1 MDNNNKDVEIER
13 LNGEIKLIHEKITN
27 IRDNHLFH
35 IEKDISRLN
44 KLAWTIGVLVFTQLI
59 FLLRDLIV

>member
-1 MDNNNKDVEIER
+1 MENNRDVEIER

-44 KLAWTIGVLVFTQLI
+44 KIAWTIGVLVFTQLI

>member
-1 MDNNNKDVEIER
+1 MENNRDVEIER

-35 IEKDISRLN
+35 IERDISRLN

>member
-1 MDNNNKDVEIER
+1 MENNRDVEIER

-35 IEKDISRLN
+35 IERDISRLN
-44 KLAWTIGVLVFTQLI
+44 KIAWTIGVLVFTQLI
-59 FLLRDLIV
+59 FLLRDLVV

>member
-1 MDNNNKDVEIER
+1 MDNNKDVEIER

>member
-1 MDNNNKDVEIER
+1 MNNNKDVEIER

>member
-1 MDNNNKDVEIER
+1 MDNNKDVEIER

-35 IEKDISRLN
+35 IERDISRLN
-44 KLAWTIGVLVFTQLI
+44 KIAWTIGLLVFTQLI

>member
-1 MDNNNKDVEIER
+1 MENRDVEIER

-35 IEKDISRLN
+35 IERDISRLN
-44 KLAWTIGVLVFTQLI
+44 KIAWTIGVLVFTQLI

>member
-13 LNGEIKLIHEKITN
+13 LNVEIKLIHEKITN

-35 IEKDISRLN
+35 IERDISRLN
-44 KLAWTIGVLVFTQLI
+44 KIAWTIGLLVFTQLI

>member
-1 MDNNNKDVEIER
+1 MDNNKDVEIER

-35 IEKDISRLN
+35 IERDISRLN
-44 KLAWTIGVLVFTQLI
+44 KIAWTIGVLVFTQLI
-59 FLLRDLIV
+59 FLLRDLVV

>member
-1 MDNNNKDVEIER
+1 MENNRDVEIER

-35 IEKDISRLN
+35 IERDISRLN
-44 KLAWTIGVLVFTQLI
+44 NIAWTIGLLVFTQLI

>member
-1 MDNNNKDVEIER
+1 MENNRDVEIER

-35 IEKDISRLN
+35 IERDIARLN
-44 KLAWTIGVLVFTQLI
+44 KLAWTIGIIVFTQLI

>member
-1 MDNNNKDVEIER
+1 MENNRDVEIER

>member
-1 MDNNNKDVEIER
+1 MDNNKDVEIER

-35 IEKDISRLN
+35 IERDISRLN
-44 KLAWTIGVLVFTQLI
+44 KLAWTIGIIVFTQLI

>member
-1 MDNNNKDVEIER
+1 MENKRDVEIER

>member
-1 MDNNNKDVEIER
+1 MENNRDVEIER

-35 IEKDISRLN
+35 IERDISRLN
-44 KLAWTIGVLVFTQLI
+44 ILAWTIGVLVFTQLI

>member
-1 MDNNNKDVEIER
+1 MENNRDVEIER

-27 IRDNHLFH
+27 IRDIHLFH
-35 IEKDISRLN
+35 IERDISRLN
-44 KLAWTIGVLVFTQLI
+44 KIAWTIGLLVFTQLI

>member
-1 MDNNNKDVEIER
+1 MDNNKDVEIER

-35 IEKDISRLN
+35 IERDISRLN

>member
-1 MDNNNKDVEIER
+1 MDNNKDVEIER

-35 IEKDISRLN
+35 IERDISRLN
-44 KLAWTIGVLVFTQLI
+44 KIAWTIGLLVFTQLV

>member
-1 MDNNNKDVEIER
+1 MENNRDVEIER

-35 IEKDISRLN
+35 IERDISRLN
-44 KLAWTIGVLVFTQLI
+44 KLAWTIGLLVFTQLI

>member
-1 MDNNNKDVEIER
+1 MNNNKDVEIER

-35 IEKDISRLN
+35 MK
-44 KLAWTIGVLVFTQLI
+44 KI
-59 FLLRDLIV
+59 FHV

>member
-1 MDNNNKDVEIER
+1 MENNRDVEIER

-35 IEKDISRLN
+35 IERDISRLN

-59 FLLRDLIV
+59 FLLRDLVV

>member
-1 MDNNNKDVEIER
+1 MDNNKDVEIER

-35 IEKDISRLN
+35 IERDISRLN
-44 KLAWTIGVLVFTQLI
+44 KIAWTIGVLVFTQLI

>member
-1 MDNNNKDVEIER
+1 MDNNKDVEIER

-35 IEKDISRLN
+35 IERDISRLN

-59 FLLRDLIV
+59 FLLRDLVV

>member
-1 MDNNNKDVEIER
+1 MENNRDVEIER

-35 IEKDISRLN
+35 IERDISRLN
-44 KLAWTIGVLVFTQLI
+44 KIAWTIGLLVFTQLI
-59 FLLRDLIV
+59 FLMRDIIV

>member
-1 MDNNNKDVEIER
+1 MENNRDVEIER

-35 IEKDISRLN
+35 IERDISRLN
-44 KLAWTIGVLVFTQLI
+44 KLAWTIGVLVFPQLI
-59 FLLRDLIV
+59 FLLRDLVV

>member
-1 MDNNNKDVEIER
+1 MENNRDVEIER

-35 IEKDISRLN
+35 IERDISRLN
-44 KLAWTIGVLVFTQLI
+44 KIAWTIGLLVFTQLI
-59 FLLRDLIV
+59 FLLRDLVV

>member
-1 MDNNNKDVEIER
+1 MENNRDVEIER

-35 IEKDISRLN
+35 IERDISRLN
-44 KLAWTIGVLVFTQLI
+44 KIAWTIGVLVFTQLI

>member
-1 MDNNNKDVEIER
+1 MENNRDVEIER

-35 IEKDISRLN
+35 IERDISRLN
-44 KLAWTIGVLVFTQLI
+44 KLAWTIGIIVFTQLI

>member
-1 MDNNNKDVEIER
+1 MDNNKDVEIER

-44 KLAWTIGVLVFTQLI
+44 KLAWTIGIIVFTQLI

>member
-1 MDNNNKDVEIER
+1 MENRDVEIER

-35 IEKDISRLN
+35 IERDISRLN
-44 KLAWTIGVLVFTQLI
+44 KIAWTIGLLVFTQLI

>member
-1 MDNNNKDVEIER
+1 MENNKDVEIER

-35 IEKDISRLN
+35 IERDISRLN
-44 KLAWTIGVLVFTQLI
+44 KIAWTIGLLVFTQLI

>member
-1 MDNNNKDVEIER
+1 MENNRDVEIER

-35 IEKDISRLN
+35 IERDISRLN
-44 KLAWTIGVLVFTQLI
+44 KIAWTIGLLVFTQLI

>member
-1 MDNNNKDVEIER
+1 MDNNKDVEIER

-35 IEKDISRLN
+35 IERDIARLN
-44 KLAWTIGVLVFTQLI
+44 KLAWTIGIIVFTQLI

>member
-1 MDNNNKDVEIER
+1 MDNNKDVEIER

-59 FLLRDLIV
+59 FLLRDLVV

>member
-1 MDNNNKDVEIER
+1 MDNNKDVEIER

-44 KLAWTIGVLVFTQLI
+44 KIAWTIGLLVFTQLI